1 MILTIETNKRSFIN
15 AIVALCK
22 TSGIL
27 SYKLEDKPL
36 KKPILSA
43 IPTVDKAVEE
53 HFYSSFGAFAD
64 EKSADEII
72 AEIKESRTF
81 TQKDIQF

>member
-1 MILTIETNKRSFIN
+1 MILTIETNKRSFIK

-27 SYKLEDKPL
+27 SYKLEDKP
-36 KKPILSA
+36 ILQSTA
-43 IPTVDKAVEE
+43 IDKNAVEKR
-53 HFYSSFGAFAD
+53 FYSSFGAFAD
-64 EKSADEII
+64 DKSADEII